1 MLENAIGNC
10 SIQVPRSRQM
20 VTFFFH
26 NIDIEIP
33 DMTIQ
38 NVGPQDITASASLA
52 DVYNAGFL

>member
-1 MLENAIGNC
+1 VGTKTKIA
-10 SIQVPRSRQM
+10 RS
-20 VTFFFH
+20 FH